1 MAQSLVDTYKVILKV
16 VFILVFELFCRLFEP
31 VELN

>member
-16 VFILVFELFCRLFEP
+16 VFILVFEYFVVF
-31 VELN
+31 LNQLS